1 MDSYQALTRISYRF
15 ASGNEVP
22 IESARITLDELTA
35 LQHAHKEE
43 NDRCIKLLEERAERT
58 TPEAKE
64 IYLIAIEVIRSRNE
78 TTAYKQE

>member
-1 MDSYQALTRISYRF
+1 MDSHQALARVAYRF

-58 TPEAKE
+58 TPDAREV
-64 IYLIAIEVIRSRNE
+64 YLLAIEVIRSRE
-78 TTAYKQE
+78 EGK